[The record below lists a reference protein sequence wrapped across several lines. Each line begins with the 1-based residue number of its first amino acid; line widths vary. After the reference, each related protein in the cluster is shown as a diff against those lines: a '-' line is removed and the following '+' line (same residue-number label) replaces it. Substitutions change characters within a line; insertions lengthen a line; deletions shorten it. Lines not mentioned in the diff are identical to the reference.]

1 MAFLLLA
8 GYPLRIAVFAAIWL
22 AAGLFIG
29 PRAWAQ
35 TQAPTSSG
43 LVIQPLGSGIPA
55 GLNITLDGPRKKSE
69 ALVYTDGQLRSGVL
83 TSINPNDITDIKV
96 LNNSIVMLVAPG
108 AANAGALFITTRQ
121 HATDKAVIAFNQRV
135 AELQQQ
141 NKPVPNQAVRLSS
154 LDIMP
159 QPRMYVDGQLADS
172 ATVAAVNPIDIAS
185 VYVLKGAAAA
195 ALSPQAAGRGVVS
208 IVSKRNAQKR
218 RVRKF
223 EQHLRQLEAANPTT
237 PATIER
243 DNALTPADVR
253 YYLNGQLSS
262 WAAVRE
268 VYQSIKSTR
277 ALRGRQAAAYAH
289 DPAITEVFVVETN
302 P

>member
-1 MAFLLLA
+1 
-8 GYPLRIAVFAAIWL
+8 
-22 AAGLFIG
+22 
-29 PRAWAQ
+29 
-35 TQAPTSSG
+35 
-43 LVIQPLGSGIPA
+43 
-55 GLNITLDGPRKKSE
+55 
-69 ALVYTDGQLRSGVL
+69 
-83 TSINPNDITDIKV
+83 
-96 LNNSIVMLVAPG
+96 MLVAPG
-108 AANAGALFITTRQ
+108 AANAGALFVTTRQ

-154 LDIMP
+154 PDIMP

-172 ATVAAVNPIDIAS
+172 ATVAATNPIDIAS

-208 IVSKRNAQKR
+208 IVTKRNAQKR
-218 RVRKF
+218 RVRNF

-253 YYLNGQLSS
+253 YYLNGQPST
-262 WAAVRE
+262 WAAVRD